1 MSLINQ
7 VLQDLDKRQQAAD
20 KSKTVAMDEQSNAS
34 VISKGANAHH
44 SPAHDFVRP
53 QLQYQTQQ
61 KRVNTRSQTPLYLL
75 MGTIAMTAVV
85 AGVWLL
91 SQAQNIMPQ
100 AEFAF
105 AKEVG
110 ASPQQAYE
118 LALVANKP
126 SKQQTVISAPAEQT
140 QVKTAQIAPEVS
152 ASEPVA
158 AKLVQVREQKFEQE
172 LMQEPEQQLK
182 QAYKQE
188 LTPGAELEPGSEP
201 VQPISVGTVNYASRA
216 PEPIAVKAPSSAGKM
231 AVVEVVL
238 TANQK
243 ANKLMLSAEN
253 AEGNGN
259 LAQAKADYLKVLALV
274 PTQIDA
280 RKKLLGLYYAQGEQ
294 DKAMALVEQ
303 AINDSAE
310 PWQWVLL
317 KAKLQHSNGASAM
330 ALITLATIPEQGV
343 WAKDKWAAQGDI
355 AQKLGQFSLSEQ
367 AYRALTL
374 VEAHKGLWWMGLAY
388 AQDSQQQ
395 YSLARQSYLAAYER
409 AGLSSS
415 ARAFIENRLKELG
428 ESR

>member
-20 KSKTVAMDEQSNAS
+20 KSKTMAMDEQSNAS

-100 AEFAF
+100 AEVDMAH
-105 AKEVG
+105 ELDV
-110 ASPQQAYE
+110 SPQVQPETEPQQAYA
-118 LALVANKP
+118 LAAPTDKP
-126 SKQQTVISAPAEQT
+126 LKQAVLTSALTDQVPENIEQIKSEATISEQVTPTVGQAL
-140 QVKTAQIAPEVS
+140 
-152 ASEPVA
+152 ASEPA
-158 AKLVQVREQKFEQE
+158 LALKQDNEQALPEKE
-172 LMQEPEQQLK
+172 LIQEPLGVAK
-182 QAYKQE
+182 
-188 LTPGAELEPGSEP
+188 
-201 VQPISVGTVNYASRA
+201 TVNLAS
-216 PEPIAVKAPSSAGKM
+216 ETMAVPVNTKSPAGNM
-231 AVVEVVL
+231 LVVEVVL

-253 AEGNGN
+253 AENSGR
-259 LAQAKADYLKVLALV
+259 LAQAKADYLKVLALI
-274 PTQIDA
+274 PAQTTA
-280 RKKLLGLYYAQGEQ
+280 RKKLLSLYYAQGEQ

-303 AINDSAE
+303 AISDSVE

-330 ALITLATIPEQGV
+330 ALTTLATIPEQGV